1 MGANRMAEKHVLYIM
16 ASVATVFFPA
26 GGSDHAHVRNPHSRH
41 RRLKEPAQ

>member
-16 ASVATVFFPA
+16 ASVATVFFLLA
-26 GGSDHAHVRNPHSRH
+26 DQIMRVNPHSRH